1 MLKVSAFYLEKQINF
16 IPKKKL
22 SRCQYQNKKALFTD
36 PIFSEGFD
44 QYVFFS
50 ITGASGTCSQ
60 DPLGAN
66 FNTRYCGQRLAPVV
80 SGSTNIPIC
89 GKFLLL

>member
-1 MLKVSAFYLEKQINF
+1 MF
-16 IPKKKL
+16 
-22 SRCQYQNKKALFTD
+22 
-36 PIFSEGFD
+36 
-44 QYVFFS
+44 FFS
-50 ITGASGTCSQ
+50 IIGASATCSQ

-89 GKFLLL
+89 GKYKFVDS